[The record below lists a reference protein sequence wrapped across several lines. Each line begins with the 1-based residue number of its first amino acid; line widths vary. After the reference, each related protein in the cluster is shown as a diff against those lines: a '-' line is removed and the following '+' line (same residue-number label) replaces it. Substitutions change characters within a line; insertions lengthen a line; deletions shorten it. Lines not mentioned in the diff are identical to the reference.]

1 MPPIPFQPRA
11 LCAASRRV
19 GAIALLCL
27 VGAVSGCG
35 REDKTAPPPAPEA
48 TTDTEVVERLPFDA
62 HLSLVN
68 NSGQIDFNG
77 AVADAQTRDDLLA
90 ALRGSYGQERLTG
103 GIEVDAVAR
112 PSAWGPGLPALLAPF
127 GDAHGAA
134 LRFEGDRIVLTGV
147 ADADTRA
154 RLRDVAARAFPSAR
168 LEGLFAVDTAAPPP
182 DLQAAAGDGAKLARS
197 LSLLP
202 IRFDDG
208 AGSLSADSLATV
220 AQAADAIRTA
230 PEGTRLRIVGPVV
243 AERDGGNA
251 VFLSRQRAEGLKVQ
265 LILNGVNPGMIET
278 RGWGEGESAA
288 DGEPPTAPA
297 SGAPLRFE
305 LVR

>member
-1 MPPIPFQPRA
+1 MLPIQLHRHA
-11 LCAASRRV
+11 LRLAARHP

-27 VGAVSGCG
+27 AGVLSGCG
-35 REDKTAPPPAPEA
+35 RDEQTAPPPAPEA
-48 TTDTEVVERLPFDA
+48 TVEAVERLPFDA

-77 AVADAQTRDDLLA
+77 AVADAATRDALLA
-90 ALRGSYGQERLTG
+90 TLRESYGAERLTG
-103 GIEVDAVAR
+103 SVDTDEAAR
-112 PSAWGPGLPALLAPF
+112 PSAWAAGLPALLTVFA
-127 GDAHGAA
+127 DAHGAA
-134 LRFEGDRIVLTGV
+134 LRFDGDRIVLTGV
-147 ADADTRA
+147 ADAETRA
-154 RLRDVAARAFPSAR
+154 RLREAASRAFPSAR
-168 LEGLFAVDTAAPPP
+168 LEGLFTADSAAPPP

-197 LSLLP
+197 LSQLP

-208 AGSLSADSLATV
+208 AGSLSAESLATV
-220 AQAADAIRTA
+220 AQAADAIRAA

-243 AERDGGNA
+243 SERDGGNA
-251 VFLSRQRAEGLKVQ
+251 VFLSRQRAEALKVQ

-278 RGWGEGESAA
+278 RGWGEGETGA
-288 DGEPPTAPA
+288 DGEAPAAPA